1 MNDLLPVTPLQSPQ
15 VPDPL
20 ATSDSPR
27 RDLSIDVLR
36 GLAVFTMVAANLA
49 ASALEGPHPLWFRLY
64 GSFAAPL
71 FVLLSGMMVAYTMQR
86 KAYGLRHFAARGAM
100 VIAIA
105 ALLEVAIWKFYPFM
119 SVDVL
124 YLIGV
129 SLPLVYLAQRLSRPG
144 RWTIVAIN
152 FLFTPILQQIL
163 GYADYPTEV
172 ALSTDPRDAADA
184 TSIFNHW
191 LLDGWFPL
199 FPWFGF
205 ALLGAQ
211 LADLRVRQKVR
222 DLGRVRALLA
232 TGVVLFVSGIVIWW
246 MYPGDLLTRGGYSE
260 LFYPPTPGFIIT
272 ASGLAMMLLATID
285 WKPDLALYRPLRLL
299 GESALLMYL
308 LHIVLIKYV
317 VVPEWEDESLETFML
332 LYAGMV
338 IGLLVVAYAGRGIKS
353 RWRHLPLPVRVLLG
367 N

>member
-1 MNDLLPVTPLQSPQ
+1 MNDLLPVTRLQSAQ
-15 VPDPL
+15 VPDCP
-20 ATSDSPR
+20 ATSDRPR

-36 GLAVFTMVAANLA
+36 GVAVFTMIAANLA

-71 FVLLSGMMVAYTMQR
+71 FVLLSGMMVAYTAKR
-86 KAYGLRHFAARGAM
+86 KAYGFWHFAARGAI
-100 VIAIA
+100 VVGIA
-105 ALLEVAIWKFYPFM
+105 ALLEVIIWKFFPFM

-129 SLPLVYLAQRLSRPG
+129 SLPLVYFMLRFSTPA
-144 RWTIVAIN
+144 RWTIVAII
-152 FLFTPILQQIL
+152 FLFTPVLQQIL

-172 ALSTDPRDAADA
+172 ALSTDPGDAVDA

-222 DLGRVRALLA
+222 DLGWVRGSLA
-232 TGVVLFVSGIVIWW
+232 TGAALFVCGIFIWW
-246 MYPGDLLTRGGYSE
+246 MYPGDLMTRGGYSE

-317 VVPEWEDESLETFML
+317 VAPEWEDESLETFIY

-338 IGLLVVAYAGRGIKS
+338 LGLLVVAYAGRGIKS
-353 RWRHLPLPVRVLLG
+353 RWPHLPLPVRVLLG

>member
-1 MNDLLPVTPLQSPQ
+1 
-15 VPDPL
+15 
-20 ATSDSPR
+20 
-27 RDLSIDVLR
+27 
-36 GLAVFTMVAANLA
+36 
-49 ASALEGPHPLWFRLY
+49 
-64 GSFAAPL
+64 
-71 FVLLSGMMVAYTMQR
+71 
-86 KAYGLRHFAARGAM
+86 
-100 VIAIA
+100 
-105 ALLEVAIWKFYPFM
+105 M

-129 SLPLVYLAQRLSRPG
+129 SLPLVYLALRMSG
-144 RWTIVAIN
+144 AARWTIIAVI

-172 ALSTDPRDAADA
+172 ALSHDPSDAVDA

-199 FPWFGF
+199 FPWLGF
-205 ALLGAQ
+205 ALLGAE
-211 LADLRVRQKVR
+211 LADLRVRQTVR
-222 DLGRVRALLA
+222 NLGWIRGALA
-232 TGVVLFVSGIVIWW
+232 TGLGIFGCGVLIWW
-246 MYPGDLLTRGGYSE
+246 LYPGDLLTRGGYSE

-272 ASGLAMMLLATID
+272 AVGLAMMLLATID
-285 WKPDLALYRPLRLL
+285 WNPGLALYRPLRLL

-317 VVPEWEDESLETFML
+317 VAPEWEDAPLETFMV

-338 IGLLVVAYAGRGIKS
+338 VGLLLVAYAGRGVKA
-353 RWRHLPLPVRVLLG
+353 RWHHLPLPVRVLLG

>member
-1 MNDLLPVTPLQSPQ
+1 MNDLLPVRRSQSPQ
-15 VPDPL
+15 LPDCP
-20 ATSDSPR
+20 ATSDRPR

-36 GLAVFTMVAANLA
+36 GVAVFTMIAANLA

-71 FVLLSGMMVAYTMQR
+71 FVLLSGMMVAYTAKR
-86 KAYGLRHFAARGAM
+86 KVYGFGHFAARGAI

-105 ALLEVAIWKFYPFM
+105 ALLEVVIWKFFPFM

-129 SLPLVYLAQRLSRPG
+129 SLPLVYLALRMSPPA
-144 RWTIVAIN
+144 RWTIVAII
-152 FLFTPILQQIL
+152 FLFTPVLQQIL

-172 ALSTDPRDAADA
+172 ALSTDPGDAVDA

-222 DLGRVRALLA
+222 DLGRVRGSLA
-232 TGVVLFVSGIVIWW
+232 TGAALFVSGTLIWW

-317 VVPEWEDESLETFML
+317 VAPEWEDESLETFIF

-338 IGLLVVAYAGRGIKS
+338 LGLLVVAYAGRGIKS

>member
-1 MNDLLPVTPLQSPQ
+1 MSNILNIRNPPSPQ
-15 VPDPL
+15 VP
-20 ATSDSPR
+20 AGAAVSDSSR
-27 RDLSIDVLR
+27 RDLTIDVLR
-36 GLAVFTMVAANLA
+36 GLAVFTMIAANLA

-71 FVLLSGMMVAYTMQR
+71 FVLLSGMMVAYTMKR
-86 KAYGLRHFAARGAM
+86 KAYGLGHFAARGAI

-105 ALLEVAIWKFYPFM
+105 ALLEVVIWKFYPFL

-129 SLPLVYLAQRLSRPG
+129 SLPLVYLAMRLSAPA
-144 RWTIVAIN
+144 RWTIVAII
-152 FLFTPILQQIL
+152 FLFTPVLQQVL

-172 ALSTDPRDAADA
+172 ALSSDPGDAVDA

-211 LADLRVRQKVR
+211 LADLRVRQTVR
-222 DLGRVRALLA
+222 NLGWVRGSLA
-232 TGVVLFVSGIVIWW
+232 TGLALFISGILIWW

-272 ASGLAMMLLATID
+272 ASGLAMVLLATID

-317 VVPEWEDESLETFML
+317 VAPEWEDEPLATFSV

-338 IGLLVVAYAGRGIKS
+338 LGLLVVAYAGRGIKS
-353 RWRHLPLPVRVLLG
+353 RWRRLPLPVRVLLG

>member
-1 MNDLLPVTPLQSPQ
+1 MTHIDEGVAKRDRPS
-15 VPDPL
+15 
-20 ATSDSPR
+20 
-27 RDLSIDVLR
+27 RDLTIDVLR
-36 GLAVFTMVAANLA
+36 GLAILTMVAANLA

-71 FVLLSGMMVAYTMQR
+71 FVLLSGMMVASTARRKGYTV
-86 KAYGLRHFAARGAM
+86 RHYAARGAI

-105 ALLEVAIWKFYPFM
+105 ALLEVVIWKFYPFM

-129 SLPLVYLAQRLSRPG
+129 AMPLVCLALRLSSPA
-144 RWTIVAIN
+144 RWTIVAVI
-152 FLFTPILQQIL
+152 FLLTPVLQQLL
-163 GYADYPTEV
+163 GYAEYPTEV
-172 ALSTDPRDAADA
+172 PLSGDPRDAIDA
-184 TSIFNHW
+184 TSVFNHW

-199 FPWFGF
+199 FPWLGF

-211 LADLRVRQKVR
+211 LAELRVRQSVFSSGWLR
-222 DLGRVRALLA
+222 SARAAGLA
-232 TGVVLFVSGIVIWW
+232 ISVGGVLIWW
-246 MYPGDLLTRGGYSE
+246 LFPGDLLTRAGYSE

-272 ASGLAMMLLATID
+272 ACGLAIVLMATID
-285 WKPDLALYRPLRLL
+285 RNPGLAVYRPLQLL

-317 VVPEWEDESLETFML
+317 VAPEWEDESWEIFFI
-332 LYAGMV
+332 LYAVMLF
-338 IGLLVVAYAGRGIKS
+338 GLLVAAVVGKGLKS
-353 RWRHLPLPVRVLLG
+353 RVRHLPLPVRVLLG